1 MQARMPGTSFSP
13 LPIYAAAFLAGVS
26 TLFSMPSLKTAWI
39 LIAVASAIYTLL
51 LVLKRWRLPVFLF
64 LGGIACAGLF
74 TACQLSLTVPQ
85 ELAGKDILVE
95 GYIEGLAEAEG
106 RVLRFTFNVLRSV
119 SIDGKQIKGR
129 VRVSDY
135 RKQAIDPRPGEAWRL
150 LLRVKPPHG
159 FSNPA
164 GFDYEKWLFSQ
175 RIVATAYIRNEKA
188 GNNVVNNDYHQV
200 NHRLPEL
207 DRPAMIDRM
216 RLDLGSH
223 INRRLAES
231 SYIGIITA
239 LTTGDRRAISS
250 QQWSVLQK
258 TGTSHLMAIS
268 GLHVGLVAGIVFF
281 LFRFIW
287 SSVPVFPLFFPA
299 HKAAIIVALLV
310 AAFYS
315 LMAGF
320 SLPTQRALLMLTI
333 LSISLLLSRRVRPVN
348 ILSLTLLVV
357 LVLDPLSILSA
368 GFWLSF
374 SAVAMILYALLH
386 RRLNP
391 ARPVNRMIGAIHLQW
406 KLSLMIAP
414 ATLIFFQHIPL
425 AGPVANL
432 IAIPVVAFFIVPLVL
447 LASLSYLAMGSGYVD
462 QYLYQLAEIVLDS
475 LWLLLDR
482 LAVMADALSFSPN
495 HSLVAMTGLIF
506 AVLITLLP
514 AGLRMRRLAFVGL
527 LVFLFPSRHELGEGE
542 FRMIVLDVGQG
553 LSVIVMTAEHTL
565 LFDTGARFSERFNA
579 GDAVVLPV
587 LKSLSVRKVDAMIIS
602 HGDNDHS
609 GGAKAVLAGIQVQ
622 RVISNENFP
631 GINVAA
637 CHAGQQWRWDR
648 VSFRI
653 LHPARDTMLDGNNAS
668 CVLQIQS
675 QYGSVLLPADIEE
688 EAEEAILLH
697 YPDSLASSILL
708 APHHGS
714 KTSSSEKFIDA
725 IKPGLVIFPAGW
737 MNRYQ
742 HPAEMIVKRFTEKGI
757 DSVMSGECGAI
768 IVQAGPGG
776 ISVDAWRQSNKVI
789 WDRTET
795 DRRCRKVAIGLPE
808 NPAL

>member
-1 MQARMPGTSFSP
+1 MPGTTISP
-13 LPIYAAAFLAGVS
+13 LLIYAAAFLAGVS
-26 TLFSMPSLKTAWI
+26 ILFSMPSLKLAWI
-39 LIAVASAIYTLL
+39 LFAVVSVLYTLL
-51 LVLKRWRLPVFLF
+51 LVLKRWHLPAFILLAGF
-64 LGGIACAGLF
+64 AWAGLF
-74 TACQLSLTVPQ
+74 TACQLSITVPQ
-85 ELAGKDILVE
+85 GFAGKNITVE
-95 GYIEGLAEAEG
+95 GYIEGLAETEG
-106 RVLRFTFNVLRSV
+106 RVVRFTFNVLRSD

-135 RKQAIDPRPGEAWRL
+135 RRQAIDPRPGEAWRL

-175 RIVATAYIRNEKA
+175 RIVATAYIRNEKT
-188 GNNVVNNDYHQV
+188 VNDAAKNDHHQV
-200 NHRLPEL
+200 NHRLPEF

-216 RLDLGSH
+216 RLGLGNH
-223 INRRLAES
+223 IDQLLAES

-239 LTTGDRRAISS
+239 LATGDRRAISS

-268 GLHVGLVAGIVFF
+268 GLHVGLVSAIAFF
-281 LFRFIW
+281 LFHFAWAR
-287 SSVPVFPLFFPA
+287 VPALPLIYPA
-299 HKAAIIVALLV
+299 HKAAIIAALLF
-310 AAFYS
+310 ATFYS
-315 LMAGF
+315 LLAGF

-333 LSISLLLSRRVRPVN
+333 LSISLLFSRRVRPLN
-348 ILSLTLLVV
+348 ILSLALLAV

-374 SAVAMILYALLH
+374 SAVTMILYTLLH
-386 RRLNP
+386 RRHIP
-391 ARPVNRMIGAIHLQW
+391 GRIVNGATRVVHMQW

-414 ATLIFFQHIPL
+414 VSLMFFQQIPL

-432 IAIPVVAFFIVPLVL
+432 IAIPVAAFLIVPLIL
-447 LASLSYLAMGSGYVD
+447 LASLSYLAMGGGFVD
-462 QYLYQLAEIVLDS
+462 QYLYQLTEILLDY

-482 LAVMADALSFSPN
+482 LAIMAEALSFSPD
-495 HSLVAMTGLIF
+495 HSIVALTGLIF
-506 AVLITLLP
+506 AVLIILLP

-527 LVFLFPSRHELGEGE
+527 LVFLFPYRYELGEGE

-587 LKSLSVRKVDAMIIS
+587 LKSLSSRKVDTMIVS

-609 GGAKAVLAGIQVQ
+609 GGVEAILAAIHVQ
-622 RVISNENFP
+622 RIISNEKIP
-631 GINVAA
+631 GRNVDR
-637 CHAGQQWRWDR
+637 CQAGEQWQWDG

-653 LHPARDTMLDGNNAS
+653 LHPARDSMLDGNNAS

-688 EAEEAILLH
+688 DAEQAIIFR
-697 YPDSLASSILL
+697 YPESLASSIML

-714 KTSSSEKFIDA
+714 KTSSSEKFIEA
-725 IKPGLVIFPAGW
+725 VEPELVVFPAGW

-742 HPAEMIVKRFTEKGI
+742 HPTEMIVKRYTDRGI
-757 DSVMSGECGAI
+757 ESMVTGECGS
-768 IVQAGPGG
+768 
-776 ISVDAWRQSNKVI
+776 ISVGVGPRSISAEAWRQSNRRI

-808 NPAL
+808 IPAL